1 MTISTLA
8 LLSRA
13 VQRLLRPLV
22 RILLRNGVSYGSFA
36 DLAKW
41 VYVDVATREFAIA
54 GRKQSTSRV
63 AVLTGLTRKEV
74 HRLRQPSMPADREI
88 AERYNRAAR
97 VIAGW
102 RREREFLDAEGRPA
116 ALPVSGESGSFTSL
130 VRRFSGDMPVRAVLD
145 ELRRVGAITELDD
158 GRVELVTRA
167 YIPKTSETDK
177 LHILGTDVAYLI
189 GTIDH
194 NLRSDSTAPFF
205 QRKVAYDNLPDQ
217 VLPEFRKLSAEKA
230 QLLLEELDRWL
241 AQHDRDAEPGVEGT
255 GRNWAGVGIYYFEAP
270 HSVEEE

>member
-1 MTISTLA
+1 MITPTDAI
-8 LLSRA
+8 LSRA

-22 RILLRNGVSYGSFA
+22 CILLRNGVSYGTFA

-74 HRLRQPSMPADREI
+74 HRLRQPSMPRDREI

-116 ALPVSGESGSFTSL
+116 ALPMSGETGSFMSL

-177 LHILGTDVAYLI
+177 LHIMGTDVAHLI
-189 GTIDH
+189 ATIDH
-194 NLRSDSTAPFF
+194 NLRFDSTEPFF
-205 QRKVAYDNLPDQ
+205 QRKVAYDNLPDE
-217 VLPEFRKLSAEKA
+217 VLPKFRKLSAEKA
-230 QLLLEELDRWL
+230 QVLLEQLDPWL
-241 AQHDRDAEPGVEGT
+241 AQHDRDTEPDIEGT
-255 GRNWAGVGIYYFEAP
+255 GRNWAGVGIYYFEAL

>member
-1 MTISTLA
+1 MPPPTDTV
-8 LLSRA
+8 LSRT

-22 RILLRNGVSYGSFA
+22 CILLRNGVSYGTFA

-74 HRLRQPSMPADREI
+74 HRLRQPSMPRDREI

-116 ALPVSGESGSFTSL
+116 ALPMSGETGSFTSL
-130 VRRFSGDMPVRAVLD
+130 VRHFSGDMPVRAVLD
-145 ELRRVGAITELDD
+145 ELRRVGAVTELDD

-167 YIPKTSETDK
+167 YVPKTSETDK
-177 LHILGTDVAYLI
+177 LHILGTDVAHLI
-189 GTIDH
+189 ATIDH
-194 NLRSDSTAPFF
+194 NLRSDSTEPFF
-205 QRKVAYDNLPDQ
+205 QRKVAYDNLPDEM
-217 VLPEFRKLSAEKA
+217 LPEFRKLSSEKA

-241 AQHDRDAEPGVEGT
+241 AQHDRDTEPDIEGT

>member
-1 MTISTLA
+1 MPPPAGTMLA
-8 LLSRA
+8 MA

-63 AVLTGLTRKEV
+63 AVLTGFTRKEV
-74 HRLRQPSMPADREI
+74 HRLRQPSMRADREI

-102 RREREFLDAEGRPA
+102 RREREFLDAQGRPA

-189 GTIDH
+189 ATIDH